1 MKPNYDANQMKIKT
15 IYNFQETCILCTLQC
30 QERQEQQ
37 AVRNI
42 WGLQYIGAGLQYIG
56 APKFYFQYSGE
67 E

>member
-1 MKPNYDANQMKIKT
+1 MPPLSSLGNLP
-15 IYNFQETCILCTLQC
+15 FQAVGRISMTWMEIRLT
-30 QERQEQQ
+30 
-37 AVRNI
+37 VRNI